1 MVRVKWRLKWTQ
13 KWPIN
18 RIFIGQAKLTFS
30 EFQFHRRLLNREDPM
45 VPKICLPI
53 CDVRDTAKAHIS
65 ALTASSAP
73 GQLEKKSIKS
83 GVLRA

>member
-1 MVRVKWRLKWTQ
+1 
-13 KWPIN
+13 
-18 RIFIGQAKLTFS
+18 
-30 EFQFHRRLLNREDPM
+30 M

-53 CDVRDTAKAHIS
+53 CDVRDTAKAHVS
-65 ALTASSAP
+65 ALTAPSAP